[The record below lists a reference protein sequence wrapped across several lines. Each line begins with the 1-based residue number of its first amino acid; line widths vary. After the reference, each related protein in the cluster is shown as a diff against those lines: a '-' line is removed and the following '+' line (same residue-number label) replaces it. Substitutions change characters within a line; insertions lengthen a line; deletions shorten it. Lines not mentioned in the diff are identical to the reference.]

1 MSQLDI
7 FWHSHHK
14 EKNILNILYSEF
26 FLFHIF
32 KANRPNPVADEVLK
46 LFSNIR

>member
-14 EKNILNILYSEF
+14 EKNILYSEF